1 MQRMVRKG
9 FLPMGSI
16 CLDLQLLAV
25 IIHQC
30 ATIWHVL
37 EIGHAWDP
45 RTLQDQSMSDPQA
58 HRHTGTNPPTQS
70 YSFLASK
77 CCQFS
82 LHSIHLWNST
92 QHDDMFEC
100 KDITHWRTKHIL
112 AVIIHQCATIWHVL
126 EIGHGWDPRTLQDQS
141 MSEPQWHPRI
151 ASMWHDLICS
161 RNSPRLRS

>member
-1 MQRMVRKG
+1 MKWMPRKG
-9 FLPMGSI
+9 FLSMGSI

-30 ATIWHVL
+30 ATIWHAL

-58 HRHTGTNPPTQS
+58 HRHTGANPPTQS

-82 LHSIHLWNST
+82 LHSIHLWNPT
-92 QHDDMFEC
+92 QDDGMFEC
-100 KDITHWRTKHIL
+100 RDMTHWRTKHINDEMD
-112 AVIIHQCATIWHVL
+112 AQKRFSFIGIHLSGGATS
-126 EIGHGWDPRTLQDQS
+126 GNNY
-141 MSEPQWHPRI
+141 
-151 ASMWHDLICS
+151 ASMCHDLIGS
-161 RNSPRLRS
+161 RNPPRLRS